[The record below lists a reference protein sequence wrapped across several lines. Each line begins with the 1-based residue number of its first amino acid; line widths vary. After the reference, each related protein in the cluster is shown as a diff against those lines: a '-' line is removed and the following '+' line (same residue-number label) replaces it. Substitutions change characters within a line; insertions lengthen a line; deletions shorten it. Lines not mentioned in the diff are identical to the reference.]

1 MVQKCQIEPFFQATL
16 WQKSSALEKE
26 RVGNERVEEEKI
38 QEENVVDG
46 EFGLWRGKKA
56 KNGSNPGKLIVGMK
70 ERFLSS
76 RKIGNHLHF
85 HCAKKETLNCEM
97 KARLLDDHGK
107 LALTELGCIPHICH
121 GRHGRRPCKF
131 FWASVN
137 FYRFNAK
144 NWHFSV

>member
-1 MVQKCQIEPFFQATL
+1 MLLSGFFSSKEGGSTSQLFREKFCQKKQVFLVQKCQIEPFFQATL

-70 ERFLSS
+70 ERFLFSLLS
-76 RKIGNHLHF
+76 TERLATTSTFI
-85 HCAKKETLNCEM
+85 APKKKPSTV
-97 KARLLDDHGK
+97 K
-107 LALTELGCIPHICH
+107 
-121 GRHGRRPCKF
+121 
-131 FWASVN
+131 
-137 FYRFNAK
+137 
-144 NWHFSV
+144 

>member
-56 KNGSNPGKLIVGMK
+56 KNGS
-70 ERFLSS
+70 
-76 RKIGNHLHF
+76 RKAD
-85 HCAKKETLNCEM
+85 CLNEEKVSVQ
-97 KARLLDDHGK
+97 KAR
-107 LALTELGCIPHICH
+107 
-121 GRHGRRPCKF
+121 
-131 FWASVN
+131 SVT
-137 FYRFNAK
+137 FL
-144 NWHFSV
+144 